1 MNRPKISIVI
11 PLYNKENA
19 IQSTLKSILN
29 NQWQDFEIIIVDD
42 GSTDNSIEKVREIED
57 SRIRLITQSN
67 KGPSAARN
75 TGAKAAFGEWILF
88 FDADDILYP
97 DGLSTLMIGT
107 DNPNVTVVNAV
118 MDLIDDNNNII
129 LKKNRHYNGLVPQKQ
144 NFRLLFFKRLTP
156 RSNNTLLRKDFILN
170 HLFNEDLVRFE
181 DSEAAFRWAKN
192 GTFYVIDKSVAA
204 LRAKYRDASFPNPDN
219 FQKDWGSHLCFQ
231 HNNFW
236 GNCYLALILK
246 RTLNGYPNRQ
256 EELRNKYNNFLS
268 YLWKSDILW
277 KLGRLAYRDK

>member
-1 MNRPKISIVI
+1 MNLPKISIVI

-19 IQSTLKSILN
+19 IQSTLKSILT

-97 DGLSTLMIGT
+97 DGLSTLMSGT
-107 DNPNVTVVNAV
+107 DNPNVTVVSAV
-118 MDLIDDNNNII
+118 MDSIDDNNII
-129 LKKNRHYNGLVPQKQ
+129 LKKNRHYNGLVPQKH
-144 NFRLLFFKRLTP
+144 NFRLLFFNRLTP

-181 DSEAAFRWAKN
+181 DAEAAFRWVKN

-204 LRAKYRDASFPNPDN
+204 LRVKYRSTSFPNPDN
-219 FQKDWGSHLCFQ
+219 FQKDWGFHLCFQ

-236 GNCYLALILK
+236 GNCYLALIL
-246 RTLNGYPNRQ
+246 RNALNGYPKKQ

-268 YLWKSDILW
+268 YLWKSHILW
-277 KLGRLAYRDK
+277 KLGRLVYRDK